1 MAGLRCSSLA
11 CSESQ
16 QSPFPPAGVHKCSV
30 DCWVHPEQFRMQY
43 STGAPPDYFDRAGQN
58 WGFPT
63 YDWEAMAKDG
73 YTWWRC
79 RLKALSQ

>member
-1 MAGLRCSSLA
+1 M
-11 CSESQ
+11 Q
-16 QSPFPPAGVHKCSV
+16 QSCLKRFTPVNSLSSGVHKCSV

-79 RLKALSQ
+79 RLKGLSQ

>member
-1 MAGLRCSSLA
+1 M
-11 CSESQ
+11 
-16 QSPFPPAGVHKCSV
+16 
-30 DCWVHPEQFRMQY
+30 HPEQFRMQY

-73 YTWWRC
+73 YTWWRS
-79 RLKALSQ
+79 RLKGLSQ